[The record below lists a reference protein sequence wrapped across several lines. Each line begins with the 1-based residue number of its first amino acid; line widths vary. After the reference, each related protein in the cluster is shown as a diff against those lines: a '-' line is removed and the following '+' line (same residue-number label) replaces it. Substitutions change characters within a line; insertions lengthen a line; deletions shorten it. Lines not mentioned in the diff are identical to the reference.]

1 MASLT
6 LGSFN
11 FPSQASINPPD
22 LIVRLAETMLTNDI
36 KPELEIFDTGMLNY
50 AKYLDKKLRLPKPLY
65 FNLLFGSL
73 SGMQANPENLA
84 YLVRSLPD
92 QSYWAGAGIG
102 ISQLQLNTAAII
114 AGGGVRT
121 GLEDNIYFD
130 GARSRLARNVEL
142 VQRIV
147 QIASLLEREIATPNE
162 ARSLLNI
169 SSIATNMQTGFHP
182 VASKRS

>member
-1 MASLT
+1 
-6 LGSFN
+6 
-11 FPSQASINPPD
+11 
-22 LIVRLAETMLTNDI
+22 
-36 KPELEIFDTGMLNY
+36 
-50 AKYLDKKLRLPKPLY
+50 
-65 FNLLFGSL
+65 
-73 SGMQANPENLA
+73 MQANPENLA

-130 GARSRLARNVEL
+130 GARTRLARNVEL